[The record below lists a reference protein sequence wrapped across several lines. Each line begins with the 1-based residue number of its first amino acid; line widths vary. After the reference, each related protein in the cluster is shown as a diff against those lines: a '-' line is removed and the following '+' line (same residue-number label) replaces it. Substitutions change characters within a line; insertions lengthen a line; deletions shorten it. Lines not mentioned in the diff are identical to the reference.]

1 MGACINGSNPVGIR
15 GTIECL
21 SGKGKVKAMVDVHEL
36 LDTWI
41 ANVKDEELLAELKQ
55 MKDSGD
61 ENAITDAFFQDLA
74 FGTAG
79 LRGTIG
85 AGTNR
90 MNIYTVGRATQ
101 GFANYLNA
109 TFENPTVAIARDSRN
124 KGELFV
130 KTTAAILAANG
141 VTAYVY
147 PKISPVP
154 TLSWATRYLQCS
166 GGICMTAS
174 HNPAPYNGY
183 KAYGPDGCQIT
194 SEAAA
199 AISAAMEATNP
210 FTDVKTMDFDEAVEQ
225 GLVKWIDDS
234 VLDAYYDAVVDK
246 SVSALTPEQVEA
258 APLKLVYTPLNGTG
272 LIPVTTVLNKVGI
285 TDITI
290 VPEQKDP
297 DGNFPTCPYP
307 NPEIREAMQKGI
319 DLCQEVKPDLL
330 LATDPDADRV
340 GVACADGDDYTLLT
354 GNEMGVL
361 LLDYICKMRAARG
374 EDLSRKVAVTTIVSS
389 AMVDAL
395 AEEYGFELRRC
406 LTGFKYIG
414 DIITG
419 LSDAGEVDRFI
430 FGFEES
436 YGYLSGDHVRDKDA
450 VNASMLICQM
460 AQYYK
465 LQGINL
471 VQAMRALY
479 EKYGYYHNKTISLS
493 YPGADGAAKMAGI
506 MAGLRETAP
515 TEIAG
520 AKVEGVVDY
529 ETGVNGLPKA
539 NVIEFDLEGGDKA
552 IVRPSGTEP
561 KIKLYIFAKGADAAA
576 ADAQID
582 AIEAAGRELLS

>member
-1 MGACINGSNPVGIR
+1 MA
-15 GTIECL
+15 
-21 SGKGKVKAMVDVHEL
+21 DVHEL

-41 ANVKDEELLAELKQ
+41 ENVTDEELLGELKA
-55 MKDSGD
+55 MREAGD
-61 ENAITDAFFQDLA
+61 EDAITDAFFQELA

-79 LRGTIG
+79 LRGTLG

-101 GFANYLNA
+101 GFADYLVKN
-109 TFENPTVAIARDSRN
+109 FENPTVAIARDSRN

-141 VTAYVY
+141 VTSYVY

-154 TLSWATRYLQCS
+154 TLSWATRYLKCS

-174 HNPAPYNGY
+174 HNPAAYNGY

-194 SEAAA
+194 SEAAD
-199 AISAAMEATNP
+199 AISAAMNACDP
-210 FTDVKTMDFDEAVEQ
+210 FHDVKTMDFDAAVEQ
-225 GLVKWIDDS
+225 GLVKWIGDE
-234 VLDAYYDAVVDK
+234 VLDAYYDAVADK
-246 SVSALTPEQVEA
+246 SVNNLTPEQIA
-258 APLKLVYTPLNGTG
+258 NAPLKLVYTPLNGTG
-272 LIPVTTVLNKVGI
+272 LIPVTTVLNKVGV
-285 TDITI
+285 TDITV
-290 VPEQKDP
+290 VPEQRDP
-297 DGNFPTCPYP
+297 DGDFPTCPYP

-361 LLDYICKMRAARG
+361 LLDYICKMRAERG

-465 LQGINL
+465 LQGLNL

-479 EKYGYYHNKTISLS
+479 EKYGYYHNKTVSLS

-506 MAGLRETAP
+506 MESLRAEVP
-515 TEIAG
+515 VQIAG
-520 AKVEGVVDY
+520 AKVEAVVDY
-529 ETGVNGLPKA
+529 ATCVNGLPA
-539 NVIEFDLEGGDKA
+539 ADVIEFDLEGGNKA

-561 KIKLYIFAKGADAAA
+561 KIKLYIFAKGEDAAA
-576 ADAQID
+576 ADALID
-582 AIEAAGRELLS
+582 AIEEDGRKLLS

>member
-1 MGACINGSNPVGIR
+1 MAARHINW
-15 GTIECL
+15 EY
-21 SGKGKVKAMVDVHEL
+21 KGKAATMVDVHEL
-36 LDTWI
+36 LNTWL
-41 ANVKDEELLAELKQ
+41 ANVTDEELLAELKAMQ
-55 MKDSGD
+55 EAGD
-61 ENAITDAFFQDLA
+61 EDAITDAFFQDLA

-101 GFANYLNA
+101 GFADYLNK

-141 VTAYVY
+141 VTSYVY

-154 TLSWATRYLQCS
+154 TLSWATRYLKCS

-194 SEAAA
+194 SEAAD
-199 AISAAMEATNP
+199 AISAAMNACDP
-210 FTDVKTMDFDEAVEQ
+210 FKDIKTMDFDAAVEQ
-225 GLVKWIDDS
+225 GLVKWIDDE
-234 VLDAYYDAVVDK
+234 VLDAYYDAVADK
-246 SVSALTPEQVEA
+246 SVNNLTDEQIA
-258 APLKLVYTPLNGTG
+258 NAPLKLVYTPLNGTG

-285 TDITI
+285 TDITV
-290 VPEQKDP
+290 VPEQRDP
-297 DGNFPTCPYP
+297 DGDFPTCPYP

-361 LLDYICKMRAARG
+361 LLDYICKMRAERG
-374 EDLSRKVAVTTIVSS
+374 EDLSNKVAVTTIVSS

-395 AEEYGFELRRC
+395 AAEYGFELRRC

-419 LSDAGEVDRFI
+419 LSDADEVDRFI

-465 LQGINL
+465 LQGKNL
-471 VQAMRALY
+471 VEAMRDLY
-479 EKYGYYHNKTISLS
+479 EKYGYYHNKTVSLS

-506 MAGLRETAP
+506 MKSLRDEAP
-515 TEIAG
+515 AEIAG
-520 AKVEGVVDY
+520 SKVEAVVDY
-529 ETGVNGLPKA
+529 ATCVNGLPA
-539 NVIEFDLEGGDKA
+539 ADVIEFDLEGGNKA

-561 KIKLYIFAKGADAAA
+561 KIKLYIFAKGEDAAA
-576 ADAQID
+576 ADALIA
-582 AIEAAGRELLS
+582 AIEEDGRKLLS

>member
-1 MGACINGSNPVGIR
+1 
-15 GTIECL
+15 
-21 SGKGKVKAMVDVHEL
+21 MVDVHEL
-36 LDTWI
+36 LDAWL
-41 ANVKDEELLAELKQ
+41 ANVKDEELLAELKG
-55 MKDSGD
+55 MKESGNED
-61 ENAITDAFFQDLA
+61 AITDAFFQDLE

-79 LRGTIG
+79 LRGTLG

-101 GFANYLNA
+101 GFAEYLVKN
-109 TFENPTVAIARDSRN
+109 FENPTVAIARDSRN
-124 KGELFV
+124 NGELFV
-130 KTTAAILAANG
+130 KTAAAIFAANG
-141 VTAYVY
+141 VTAKLY

-154 TLSWATRYLQCS
+154 TLSWAVRYLGCS
-166 GGICMTAS
+166 GGVCVTAS
-174 HNPAPYNGY
+174 HNPAQYNGY
-183 KAYGPDGCQIT
+183 KAYGPDGCQIA
-194 SEAAA
+194 SEVAD
-199 AISAAMEATNP
+199 AISAAIAGVDMWNGI
-210 FTDVKTMDFDEAVEQ
+210 KTMDFDEAVEQ
-225 GLVKWIDDS
+225 GKIEWIADDC
-234 VLDAYYDAVVDK
+234 LEAYYDAVVDK
-246 SVSALTPEQVEA
+246 SVSCLSDEQVAE

-319 DLCQEVKPDLL
+319 DLCQEVQPDLL

-340 GVACADGDDYTLLT
+340 GVACQDGDDYTLLT

-395 AEEYGFELRRC
+395 AAEYGFEMRRC

-414 DIITG
+414 DIITS

-465 LQGINL
+465 LEGKNL
-471 VQAMRALY
+471 VQAMRDLY

-506 MAGLRETAP
+506 MAALRAEAP

-520 AKVEGVVDY
+520 SKVEAVVDY
-529 ETGVNGLPKA
+529 GEGVNGLPKA
-539 NVIEFDLEGGDKA
+539 NVIEFDLEGGNKA

-561 KIKLYIFAKGADAAA
+561 KIKLYIFAKGADAAE
-576 ADAQID
+576 ADALMD
-582 AIEAAGRELLS
+582 KIEADGRVLLS

>member
-1 MGACINGSNPVGIR
+1 MA
-15 GTIECL
+15 
-21 SGKGKVKAMVDVHEL
+21 DVHEL
-36 LDTWI
+36 LDLWI
-41 ANVKDEELLAELKQ
+41 ENVKDDELLAELKAL
-55 MKDSGD
+55 KESGD

-141 VTAYVY
+141 VVAYVY

-154 TLSWATRYLQCS
+154 TLSWATRYLKCS

-194 SEAAA
+194 SEAAD
-199 AISAAMEATNP
+199 AIGAAMVATDP
-210 FTDVKTMDFDEAVEQ
+210 FHDIKTMDFDEAVAQ
-225 GLVKWIDDS
+225 GLIKWIDDE
-234 VLDAYYDAVVDK
+234 VLDAYYEAVLK
-246 SVSALTPEQVEA
+246 CSVSNLTDDEVA
-258 APLKLVYTPLNGTG
+258 GAPLKLVYTPLNGTG
-272 LIPVTTVLNKVGI
+272 LIPVTTVLNKAGI
-285 TDITI
+285 TDITV

-297 DGNFPTCPYP
+297 DGDFPTCPYP

-319 DLCQEVKPDLL
+319 DLCQEVQPDLL

-340 GVACADGDDYTLLT
+340 GVACQDGDDYTLLT

-374 EDLSRKVAVTTIVSS
+374 EDLSNKVAVTTIVSS

-395 AEEYGFELRRC
+395 ADEYGFELRRC

-450 VNASMLICQM
+450 VNASLLICQM

-465 LQGINL
+465 LQGLNL

-479 EKYGYYHNKTISLS
+479 EKYGYYHNKTVSLS

-515 TEIAG
+515 AEIAG
-520 AKVEGVVDY
+520 SKVEAVVDY
-529 ETGVNGLPKA
+529 QGGVNGLPKA
-539 NVIEFDLEGGDKA
+539 NVIEFDLEGGNKA

-576 ADAQID
+576 ADALIA
-582 AIEAAGRELLS
+582 AIEEDGRKLLS

>member
-1 MGACINGSNPVGIR
+1 
-15 GTIECL
+15 
-21 SGKGKVKAMVDVHEL
+21 MVDVHAA

-41 ANVKDEELLAELKQ
+41 EHVTDHELLAELTQ
-55 MKDSGD
+55 LKDSAD
-61 ENAITDAFFQDLA
+61 EDAITDAFFQDLA

-101 GFANYLNA
+101 GFADYLNA

-130 KTTAAILAANG
+130 RTTASILAANG
-141 VTAYVY
+141 ITALVY

-154 TLSWATRYLQCS
+154 TLSWAVRDQKCS

-199 AISAAMEATNP
+199 AISAAIAATDT
-210 FTDVKTMDFDEAVEQ
+210 FAGVKTVDFDGAVAQ
-225 GLVKWIDDS
+225 GLIKWIGED
-234 VLDAYYDAVVDK
+234 VLERYYDAVLAQ
-246 SVSALTPEQVEA
+246 SVSNLEPEQVAA

-272 LIPVTTVLNKVGI
+272 LIPVTTVLERAGMN
-285 TDITI
+285 DITI
-290 VPEQKDP
+290 VEEQREPNGD
-297 DGNFPTCPYP
+297 FPTCPYP

-319 DLCQEVKPDLL
+319 DLCEQVHPDLL

-340 GVACADGDDYTLLT
+340 GTAVKAGDDYLLLT

-361 LLDYICKMRAARG
+361 LLDYIAKMRAERG
-374 EDLSRKVAVTTIVSS
+374 EDLSNKVAVTTIVSS

-395 AEEYGFELRRC
+395 ADEYGFELRRC

-414 DIITG
+414 DIITALG
-419 LSDAGEVDRFI
+419 DAGEVDRFI

-450 VNASMLICQM
+450 VNASLLICQM

-465 LQGINL
+465 LQGKNL
-471 VQAMRALY
+471 ADAMHDLY
-479 EKYGYYHNKTISLS
+479 EKYGYYHNKTVSLA

-506 MAGLRETAP
+506 MAGLRAEAP
-515 TEIAG
+515 TQIAG
-520 AKVEGVVDY
+520 SKIVGVIDY
-529 ETGVNGLPKA
+529 KDGVNGLPAA
-539 NVIEFDLEGGDKA
+539 NVIEYDLEGGNKA

-561 KIKLYIFAKGADAAA
+561 KIKLYIFAKGADAAE
-576 ADAQID
+576 ADALLA
-582 AIEAAGRELLS
+582 AIEEDGRKLLA